1 MVKGLAKHENRL
13 RHVLRDKCVD
23 ASLFGEERLL
33 PNDKNYFNRRVRVS
47 ALGRE
52 CLYSQHKTCHSY
64 SLKRGSHAQHVE
76 CPLSRE
82 QRS

>member
-33 PNDKNYFNRRVRVS
+33 PNDRSILTAMPVIAAGKSIRQVFSSPR
-47 ALGRE
+47 ALVPAHWPE
-52 CLYSQHKTCHSY
+52 I
-64 SLKRGSHAQHVE
+64 
-76 CPLSRE
+76 PI
-82 QRS
+82 

>member
-47 ALGRE
+47 ALGRFQA
-52 CLYSQHKTCHSY
+52 LDLLLAISRHSP
-64 SLKRGSHAQHVE
+64 
-76 CPLSRE
+76 PLTDR
-82 QRS
+82 